1 MTTPRT
7 VAGQAAVSAL
17 RPHLKRALA
26 PTIVAVEEQAA
37 APYVAALREADRL
50 LSDVAGRDPGAAWGA
65 ADRMDL
71 VARAR
76 AARALLEG
84 LLAPSAP
91 SDPADRR

>member
-7 VAGQAAVSAL
+7 VAGQAAISAL

-26 PTIVAVEEQAA
+26 PTILAIEAQAA
-37 APYVAALREADRL
+37 APCLEALRQADRML
-50 LSDVAGRDPGAAWGA
+50 ADLAGRDPAKPWDA

-71 VARAR
+71 VMRAR

-84 LLAPSAP
+84 LLAPTDP
-91 SDPADRR
+91 SEPR

>member
-7 VAGQAAVSAL
+7 IAGQAAVSAL

-26 PTIVAVEEQAA
+26 PTIVAIEQEAA
-37 APYVAALREADRL
+37 APYEAALREADRVL
-50 LSDVAGRDPGAAWGA
+50 ADVAGRDPGAAWSA

-76 AARALLEG
+76 ATRAMLEG
-84 LLAPSAP
+84 LLAPP
-91 SDPADRR
+91 RPE